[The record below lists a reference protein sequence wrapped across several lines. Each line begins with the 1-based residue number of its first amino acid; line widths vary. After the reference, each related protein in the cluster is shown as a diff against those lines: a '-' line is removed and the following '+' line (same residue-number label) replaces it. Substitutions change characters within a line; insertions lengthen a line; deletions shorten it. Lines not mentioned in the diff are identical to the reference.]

1 MDKEYRNIYQI
12 ARESAGLTQ
21 EKSSEL
27 MDISVDSLRA
37 YEGGKRIPPDHVVIK
52 MIEIYNTQYLA
63 YQHLKT
69 SAEVGKKYLPKIEIT
84 ELSTAI
90 LKLQTEVK
98 DFIDCEDL
106 LVKICSDGKVSENEA
121 CDFKRIC
128 KELDDVLEA
137 IYAFKFSK
145 KNVIRKELLKK

>member
-1 MDKEYRNIYQI
+1 MKEQQEYRNIYQI

-21 EKSSEL
+21 EKASEL

-37 YEGGKRIPPDHVVIK
+37 YEGSRRVPPDPVVIK

-69 SAEVGKKYLPKIEIT
+69 SAEVGQKYLPDIVIED
-84 ELSTAI
+84 LSTSV
-90 LKLQTEVK
+90 LKVQAEVK

-106 LVKICSDGKVSENEA
+106 LVKICSDGKVSDNEIR
-121 CDFKRIC
+121 DFKKIC
-128 KELDDVLEA
+128 KELDDVIEA

-145 KNVIRKELLKK
+145 KR

>member
-21 EKSSEL
+21 EKASEL

-37 YEGGKRIPPDHVVIK
+37 YESGRRIPPDHVVIK

-69 SAEVGKKYLPKIEIT
+69 SAEVGQRYLPNIEIT
-84 ELSTAI
+84 ELPTAI
-90 LKLQTEVK
+90 LKIQTEIK
-98 DFIDCEDL
+98 DFINCEDSL
-106 LVKICSDGKVSENEA
+106 IKIGSDGKVSDDEA
-121 CDFKRIC
+121 CDFKKIC
-128 KELDDVLEA
+128 KELDDVFEA
-137 IYAFKFSK
+137 IMTFKFSK
-145 KNVIRKELLKK
+145 

>member
-12 ARESAGLTQ
+12 ARESTGFTQ

-52 MIEIYNTQYLA
+52 MIEIYDTQYLA

-69 SAEVGKKYLPKIEIT
+69 SAAVGQKYLPNIEIKELPIAILRLQKEVSDFMKCREEMIEIT
-84 ELSTAI
+84 CDG
-90 LKLQTEVK
+90 V
-98 DFIDCEDL
+98 ID
-106 LVKICSDGKVSENEA
+106 ENE
-121 CDFKRIC
+121 RPRWNLIM
-128 KELDDVLEA
+128 KELDDVVEA
-137 IYAFKFSK
+137 IMSLKFAK
-145 KNVIRKELLKK
+145 

>member
-1 MDKEYRNIYQI
+1 MVQEYRNIYQI

-37 YEGGKRIPPDHVVIK
+37 YEGGKRIPPDKVVIK

-69 SAEVGKKYLPKIEIT
+69 SAEVGQKYLPHIKIT
-84 ELSTAI
+84 DLSTAI
-90 LKLQTEVK
+90 LNLQTQVG
-98 DFIDCEDL
+98 DYINCEKL
-106 LVKICSDGKVSENEA
+106 LVRICSDGKVSKDEE
-121 CDFKRIC
+121 CDFERIA
-128 KELDDVLEA
+128 KELNDVVEA
-137 IYAFKFSK
+137 IYAFKFAKQKS
-145 KNVIRKELLKK
+145 E